1 VEERTM
7 KKIVSLI
14 TLAAASLG
22 FIAGY
27 ALKSAPRSSADGP
40 SAKFYLVPP
49 AQAQE
54 KKAEVMPFNYNS
66 PREPALA
73 GDAPPTTFWSVDDLR
88 KAHSELAEVAAK
100 AMKEAGT
107 GSSQSFGGGP
117 VHVSSRNFS
126 IFQLYRLH
134 REQPVLSLT
143 KVSSLWDDA
152 EQHAGAYDFYIFTG
166 GTGEMIV
173 GGKIANRQNLQDKDG
188 IIPGEYRGQPVVGA
202 QIFKVKAG
210 DWLLIPPDTPH
221 QPKPDPGGFSYFIM
235 KINVGVYPWSLIR

>member
-1 VEERTM
+1 M
-7 KKIVSLI
+7 KKSAPLI
-14 TLAAASLG
+14 ALAAAAIG

-27 ALKSAPRSSADGP
+27 ALKPAPHSSASTQSEDF
-40 SAKFYLVPP
+40 SLVP
-49 AQAQE
+49 AALAQE
-54 KKAEVMPFNYNS
+54 KKPEVMPFNYNS

-73 GDAPPTTFWSVDDLR
+73 PDAPPTMYWSVDDLR
-88 KAHSELAEVAAK
+88 KAHSELAEVAAR

-117 VHVSSRNFS
+117 IHVSSRNFS

-143 KVSSLWDDA
+143 KVSSVWDDA
-152 EQHAGAYDFYIFTG
+152 EQHAGAYDFYVITG

-173 GGKIANRQNLQDKDG
+173 CGKIANRQNLMDKDRPV
-188 IIPGEYRGQPVVGA
+188 PGEYLGQPIIRGQTFHMQAGA
-202 QIFKVKAG
+202 YLV
-210 DWLLIPPDTPH
+210 LPPDQPH
-221 QPKPDPGGFSYFIM
+221 QPKPDAGGFSYVIM